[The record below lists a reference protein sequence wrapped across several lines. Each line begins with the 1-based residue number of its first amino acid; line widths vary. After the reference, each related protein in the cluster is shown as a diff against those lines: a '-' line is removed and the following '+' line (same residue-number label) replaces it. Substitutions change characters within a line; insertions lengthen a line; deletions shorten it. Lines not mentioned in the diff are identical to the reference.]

1 MQFGE
6 GQTFY
11 VQYRARFD
19 PGMLRQFDTNDGT
32 PHGFK
37 TSITGE
43 GDQVGES
50 GNMEVSSCTEME
62 IVFQADARVTAN
74 NIPGQRYQFVNNYH
88 SCGNFDSYEWF
99 DGTQIRMQTHPSA
112 PPCYYPND
120 PQGGCV
126 YYAPNEWMTFTQRVD
141 IGTWNTPSSRIRWY
155 VAREGQPR
163 VLVNDTADK
172 AAGALSSTTRRA
184 QLGHE
189 RQREVRQNPA
199 VHDAEV
205 VVAEPPDHLHVGGW

>member
-1 MQFGE
+1 MALQLQGRLVGAIRR

-74 NIPGQRYQFVNNYH
+74 NIRG
-88 SCGNFDSYEWF
+88 S
-99 DGTQIRMQTHPSA
+99 GTSSSTTITPAATSTPTSGSTGRRSGCRPTRPPRPATTPTTHT
-112 PPCYYPND
+112 
-120 PQGGCV
+120 GGCV

-172 AAGALSSTTRRA
+172 AAG
-184 QLGHE
+184 GI
-189 RQREVRQNPA
+189 V
-199 VHDAEV
+199 
-205 VVAEPPDHLHVGGW
+205 LHHTPGSGSGTNVNAKYGKIWPCRT